1 MLITQLFLSEALG
14 AKTIDAPIFHLPH
27 LDTNQSKIDSNQFI
41 KVDTTI
47 SKDAVDQKTNYK
59 AKDSMRIDLI
69 SQKIYLFGSAEVT
82 YGDINLKADT
92 IIVDLYNDLVF
103 AKGKTDSL
111 GKPVGQPIFTESG
124 SSYTANEMTYN
135 FKTKKGTI
143 SEVTTQEGEGYV
155 KGEKVKKTAT
165 DVLYIKDG
173 YYTTCN
179 LDEPHFSLATSK
191 LKIIPNDKIV
201 TGPTVLKIGDVPTPL
216 GLPFGLFPNK
226 KGRSSGILI
235 PAYGDSPRLGFFLK
249 DGGYYLSFGEK
260 ADLKLTGDIYSKGSY
275 SGRVESNYRNRYK
288 FNGNFSL
295 SYSNI
300 KDGYREFP
308 TYTESREFWVNWRH
322 SQDPK
327 ARPNSNFSASVQA
340 GTNSNFTN
348 NLNSAPSNYLSNNF
362 QSSITYSK
370 LFPNSPFSLNVGA
383 NHSQNTQTKI
393 VSISAPNVG
402 LNMSRIF
409 PFKGNST
416 KNNLGRNI
424 GVSYSGNFKNSIAVA
439 DSNLSINRMDDIIA
453 NEMQNGVKHSIPLST
468 STKVFKYFTFNPAI
482 SYNEF
487 WYFKSISKEFNTSAG
502 LIDTNGNP
510 VQTLDVDTTFGF
522 QSSRNIQ
529 FSAGLSTKL
538 YGLLQFKKG
547 KLKAIRHVMTP
558 QISYSFTPEVRDG
571 LRSYTDT
578 SGSDIQYSIY
588 ESGVFGRPNTN
599 RSNRL
604 NFNLI
609 NNIEMK
615 IAKRSDTGMAVK
627 KVAIFDNLGLSTGI
641 DFEKDSL
648 KWDAVRLSGRTR
660 ISEILNIAFSGTFD
674 PYAIDDST
682 GVRINKTNYSE
693 NGKFSRFT
701 NGQISF
707 QLQFRGGDKKKKKS
721 DNATEEELEYI
732 NNNMDQFIDFSVPWS
747 FGVSYVINY
756 SKPAFDETI
765 TQTLNFN
772 GELKLTDKWK
782 IDFNSGYDFEQK
794 DVTYT
799 NVNIYRDLHCWEL
812 SFNWIPLGFQK
823 SYSVTI
829 NVKASVLQDLKLNRR
844 RNYYDLIN

>member
-1 MLITQLFLSEALG
+1 MLITQLFLSETLS
-14 AKTIDAPIFHLPH
+14 AKSAATPIFFSHE
-27 LDTNQSKIDSNQFI
+27 LDSTDTKKDTALVI

-47 SKDAVDQKTNYK
+47 SKDAVETKTNYK

-82 YGDINLKADT
+82 YGEINLKADT
-92 IIVDLYNDLVF
+92 IIVDLLNDMVF

-111 GKPVGQPIFTESG
+111 GKPVGQPVFTESG

-135 FKTKKGTI
+135 FKTKKGSI
-143 SEVTTQEGEGYV
+143 SEVTTQEGEGFV
-155 KGEKVKKTAT
+155 RGEKVKKTST
-165 DVLYIKDG
+165 DVLYIKNG

-191 LKIIPNDKIV
+191 LKIIPNDKII
-201 TGPTVLKIGDVPTPL
+201 TGPTVLKIGAVPTPL

-226 KGRSSGILI
+226 KGRASGILI

-249 DGGYYLSFGEK
+249 DGGYYFSFGEK

-288 FNGNFSL
+288 YNGNFAL

-300 KDGYREFP
+300 KDGYKEFP
-308 TYTESREFWVNWRH
+308 TYVESREFWVNWRH

-348 NLNSAPSNYLSNNF
+348 NLNSAPNNYLSNNF

-370 LFPNSPFSLNVGA
+370 MFPNSPFSLNVGA

-439 DSNLSINRMDDIIA
+439 DSNLSLNRMDDIIA

-468 STKVFKYFTFNPAI
+468 STKVLKYFTLNPSI

-487 WYFKSISKEFNTSAG
+487 WYFKSITKEFNTSSG
-502 LIDTNGNP
+502 LLDTNGTP
-510 VQTLDVDTTFGF
+510 IKTLDVDTTFGF
-522 QSSRNIQ
+522 QSSRNVQ
-529 FSAGLSTKL
+529 FSTGISTKL
-538 YGLLQFKKG
+538 YGLIQFKKG

-558 QISYSFTPEVRDG
+558 QVSYSFTPEIRDG
-571 LRSYTDT
+571 LNSYTDT
-578 SGSDIQYSIY
+578 SGKEIEYSIY
-588 ESGVFGRPNTN
+588 ENGVYGRPNTA

-609 NNIEMK
+609 NNLEMK
-615 IAKRSDTGMAVK
+615 LAKKSDTGMTVK
-627 KVAIFDNLGLSTGI
+627 KVSIFDNLGLSTGI
-641 DFEKDSL
+641 DFERDSL
-648 KWDAVRLSGRTR
+648 KWDAFRLSGRTR
-660 ISEILNIAFSGTFD
+660 ITEILNIAFNGVFD
-674 PYAIDDST
+674 PYAINDST
-682 GVRINKTNYSE
+682 GVRINKTNYSD
-693 NGKFSRFT
+693 NGKLSRFT
-701 NGQISF
+701 SGNVSF
-707 QLQFRGGDKKKKKS
+707 QMQFRGGDKKKKTS
-721 DNATEEELEYI
+721 DKATEEELDYI
-732 NNNMDQFIDFSVPWS
+732 NNNMNQYIDFSVPWS

-756 SKPAFDETI
+756 SKPAFKETI

-782 IDFNSGYDFEQK
+782 VDFNSGYDFEQK